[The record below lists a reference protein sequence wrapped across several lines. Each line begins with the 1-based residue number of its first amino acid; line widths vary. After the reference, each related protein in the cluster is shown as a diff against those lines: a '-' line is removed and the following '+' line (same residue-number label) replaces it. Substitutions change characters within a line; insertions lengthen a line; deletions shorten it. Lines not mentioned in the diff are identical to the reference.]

1 MLVECGDA
9 FPEAAEWSMEYLR
22 PLEGR
27 RLYRLDKNGHVAQYP
42 DSMLRVLDGVVDA
55 NVLADHQ
62 KYSLLEILD
71 KLVAANAEMTRNLRY
86 LKLYRIAT
94 Q

>member
-1 MLVECGDA
+1 MECGDA
-9 FPEAAEWSMEYLR
+9 FPEAAEWSTEYLR

-27 RLYRLDKNGHVAQYP
+27 RLDRLDKNGNIAQNP

-55 NVLADHQ
+55 NVLAGHERH
-62 KYSLLEILD
+62 SLREILD
-71 KLVAANAEMTRNLRY
+71 RLVDVKAEMAGDPRFQ
-86 LKLYRIAT
+86 KLYRIAT